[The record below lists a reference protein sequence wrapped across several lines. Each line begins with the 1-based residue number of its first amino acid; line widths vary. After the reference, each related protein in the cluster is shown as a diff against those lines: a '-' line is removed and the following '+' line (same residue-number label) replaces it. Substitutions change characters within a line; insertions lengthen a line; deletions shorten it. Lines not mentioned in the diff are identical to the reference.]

1 MLRGRGGG
9 GLGDRRGGG
18 GATVYQMRQQLFSI
32 GDDFWVETDGGQRA
46 FKVDGK
52 ALRVRKTLILE
63 SPAGQELYKI
73 QEQLVSVRDVMKIEG
88 PSGHVATVKK
98 ALISP
103 LRERYT
109 VELAAGGEWQVQ
121 GNIVDHE
128 YEISGPAGKVGEV
141 GKKWFRIAD
150 TYGIEVAPG
159 QDDALVVA
167 VAIVVDSMSHRG
179 R

>member
-1 MLRGRGGG
+1 
-9 GLGDRRGGG
+9 
-18 GATVYQMRQQLFSI
+18 V
-32 GDDFWVETDGGQRA
+32 

-63 SPAGQELYKI
+63 GAGGQELYKI
-73 QEQLVSVRDVMKIEG
+73 QERLVTIRDTMEIEG
-88 PSGHVATVKK
+88 PNGTVATVKK
-98 ALISP
+98 ALITP

-109 VELAAGGEWQVQ
+109 VSLASGGEWQVQ

-128 YEISGPAGKVGEV
+128 YEISGPSGKVGEV

-167 VAIVVDSMSHRG
+167 VTIVVDAMSHPAR
-179 R
+179 